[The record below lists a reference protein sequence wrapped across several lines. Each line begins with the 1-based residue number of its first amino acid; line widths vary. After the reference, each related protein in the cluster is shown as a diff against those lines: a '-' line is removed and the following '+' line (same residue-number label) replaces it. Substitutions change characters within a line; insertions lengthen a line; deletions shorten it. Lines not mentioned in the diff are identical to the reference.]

1 MNNKLIATIFCAALV
16 SLSSLAR
23 SESLDD
29 NLDRLYSSV
38 QAGYSLCKIQA
49 VMAELRPPE
58 NRDLENCIQTQQD
71 KIANLLLIIIPLT
84 KGKPKAL
91 QAVKEFYS
99 TWNNSIAM
107 VGYDVT
113 DNAPATMR
121 VQIRTLSKELGST
134 RIRDW

>member
-1 MNNKLIATIFCAALV
+1 VANKLIVTIFCAALIA
-16 SLSSLAR
+16 LSSLAH

-29 NLDRLYSSV
+29 NLDRLYSHV

-49 VMAELRPPE
+49 VMAELRRPE
-58 NRDLENCIQTQQD
+58 NRDLDNCIQTQLD
-71 KIANLLLIIIPLT
+71 KIANLLLVIIPLA

-99 TWNNSIAM
+99 TWENSITN
-107 VGYDVT
+107 VGTEID
-113 DNAPATMR
+113 DNTPKTMR
-121 VQIRTLSKELGST
+121 ERVRTLSKELGST